1 MESTILSPPQRNNNF
16 LSLKANGKLLEQYFS
31 DFNVRKTNRD
41 LVKNADSDAG
51 GLGGIESVHF

>member
-1 MESTILSPPQRNNNF
+1 MESTIFPPKKNNNF

-31 DFNVRKTNRD
+31 YFNVHKINRD

-51 GLGGIESVHF
+51 SLGGTESVHF